1 MSVWPDARIK
11 SSPIFTK
18 VAQKG
23 AKVVFVSKER
33 FFKSQKKLPNIWF
46 SFVLEYILKTLKSST
61 IWHHCI

>member
-1 MSVWPDARIK
+1 MNPMAQVACLDSVCPDARIK

-33 FFKSQKKLPNIWF
+33 FFKSQKKLPNI
-46 SFVLEYILKTLKSST
+46 
-61 IWHHCI
+61 